1 MDNHDN
7 SQRVWTS
14 SSLGRALNPAYPT
27 NLAVILLTLV
37 AGAVTAVITILNG
50 GAFLD
55 SFVSGGRIG
64 LYLFLC
70 WALTREIDP
79 DHEESAFG
87 SILFGLAGLAF
98 VDQPA
103 LLVGFWMIGI
113 LRLVN
118 RTTGQ
123 MATQLDTTVLLVAS
137 LWLAWSYDWALGAM
151 AGLTFVL
158 DSSHDHPVTRHRVL
172 GGLLLLLS
180 VIFYF
185 MDVGHQIPVRD
196 FPVETYW
203 VAIAATLLIIPL
215 ILGSNQIVS
224 RGDYANIRLD
234 PARVRFA
241 QLIMITTAIIL
252 LTRSKDGLSA
262 SLVEWA
268 SLFGAGTWYIGSTL
282 FRAAHALR
290 KS

>member
-1 MDNHDN
+1 MKYINQPEKWSMDNHDN

-113 LRLVN
+113 LRLGKPDH
-118 RTTGQ
+118 RTDGN
-123 MATQLDTTVLLVAS
+123 TTRYNCSPGGEFVACME
-137 LWLAWSYDWALGAM
+137 L
-151 AGLTFVL
+151 
-158 DSSHDHPVTRHRVL
+158 
-172 GGLLLLLS
+172 
-180 VIFYF
+180 
-185 MDVGHQIPVRD
+185 
-196 FPVETYW
+196 
-203 VAIAATLLIIPL
+203 
-215 ILGSNQIVS
+215 
-224 RGDYANIRLD
+224 
-234 PARVRFA
+234 
-241 QLIMITTAIIL
+241 
-252 LTRSKDGLSA
+252 
-262 SLVEWA
+262 
-268 SLFGAGTWYIGSTL
+268 
-282 FRAAHALR
+282 
-290 KS
+290 